1 MLLLFI
7 AQIGC
12 SLSEF
17 DCGNGVCIPFSWRC
31 DTDNDCNPAGPSID
45 EQNCK
50 STIPM
55 VCCPCVPVRRARQE
69 VSHTAIFWKSQA
81 YSFLW
86 KHERFWLRNS
96 GICGPKLHCGNVVS
110 ISYYCICVAIWN
122 CSILDH
128 TQCCDPRW
136 AGVDVLVNF
145 CCCHRMASWTEVT
158 PYD

>member
-55 VCCPCVPVRRARQE
+55 VCCAHVFQLKGHATLQYFGNLR
-69 VSHTAIFWKSQA
+69 HTLSMKA
-81 YSFLW
+81 
-86 KHERFWLRNS
+86 
-96 GICGPKLHCGNVVS
+96 
-110 ISYYCICVAIWN
+110 
-122 CSILDH
+122 
-128 TQCCDPRW
+128 
-136 AGVDVLVNF
+136 
-145 CCCHRMASWTEVT
+145 
-158 PYD
+158 